1 MARIL
6 TNAFNAGELTPDLM
20 GRVDLESL
28 KKACRIC
35 RNFLPRTLGGV
46 RRRPG
51 MLYLGEAKYH
61 NKQCRLLPFNFST
74 AARFVMELGDGY
86 LRIWKDGALVEVGG
100 SPLEL
105 VAPWTE
111 AQLFSIQMV
120 QVNNLVFFTH
130 PDFHPQE
137 LRRVSDTSWTLAD
150 FAWNW
155 PAMRDLND
163 TLATMTCSVTTGSGT
178 LTSSVAHFT
187 SGNVG
192 SYYQLVH
199 RRATSTVDLP
209 LIATAP
215 TTGLRVLGAW
225 EVFTFGKWTGELY
238 LETKKLDGTWQ
249 TLRAW
254 GADHDNT
261 IQASGTV
268 DVETTMRLR
277 YVASSHT
284 GSPDPRAELAAI
296 DPAIYGLVKVTG
308 VTSST
313 VASVTVIRPLEATT
327 ATLDWSESAWSTR
340 RGFPR
345 ACAIHQ
351 QRLTFAGCTD
361 EPQKIWGSAI
371 NDFNNFQILD
381 FEDASYAVQVAAQ
394 EANPIVWLASQEG
407 LIVGT
412 EGDEW
417 LLDSGDGVISPS
429 NPPNSKRKTKFGSAD
444 LQAQLVG
451 SVVLFIQRGSR
462 ALREYV
468 FAFDEQGYKA
478 PDLTQL
484 SEHMTKSGF
493 KQFCYAQNPDS
504 IIWAVTNDGML
515 LSCTYRRESEVVAW
529 AQHPTNGFVESVCTI
544 YGEKDADEVWFS
556 VLREIDGVT
565 RRFIERFPPDH
576 WTTVDDGADYRV
588 TLTYLDCAVRQEMGL
603 PTLVVDGL
611 DHLEGAVVSVIVQ
624 GAEQAPRKVIGGQ
637 ITLDYDDFPGG
648 GDHVIVGLPFT
659 SRIQPYLSDLQLQ
672 DGTAQG
678 LQQRTPELRV
688 RLHLS
693 GAMDTGDSDVG
704 PFRPFLFRNPNPTMD
719 AAVPLFT
726 GLTEPIYHQAAFL
739 DGTNFEIRT
748 DSAQPL
754 NILMV
759 VAHTGIHA
767 R

>member
-1 MARIL
+1 
-6 TNAFNAGELTPDLM
+6 
-20 GRVDLESL
+20 
-28 KKACRIC
+28 
-35 RNFLPRTLGGV
+35 
-46 RRRPG
+46 
-51 MLYLGEAKYH
+51 
-61 NKQCRLLPFNFST
+61 LLPFNFST
-74 AARFVMELGDGY
+74 TSRFVLELGDGY
-86 LRIWKDGALVEVGG
+86 IRFWKDGSLVLSGG
-100 SPLEL
+100 VPLEL
-105 VAPWTE
+105 AAPWTE
-111 AQLFSIQMV
+111 AQLFGIQMV
-120 QVNNLVFFTH
+120 QVNNLIFFTH
-130 PDFHPQE
+130 PSFHPQE

-163 TLATMTCSVTTGSGT
+163 TTGTMTCSVTTGSGT

-187 SGNVG
+187 NENIG
-192 SYYQLVH
+192 SYYQITH
-199 RRATSTVDLP
+199 RRAVATEQLP
-209 LIATAP
+209 LTATA
-215 TTGLRVLGAW
+215 TTTALRVLGAW
-225 EVFTFGKWTGELY
+225 ELYTFGKWTGDLF
-238 LETKKLDGTWQ
+238 LEIQKVDGTWQ
-249 TLRAW
+249 TLRSW
-254 GADHDNT
+254 GADKDNN
-261 IQASGTV
+261 IQANGTV
-268 DVETTMRLR
+268 DVETAMRMR
-277 YVASSHT
+277 YVAGSHT
-284 GSPDPRAELAAI
+284 GTPDPRAELAAI
-296 DPAIYGLVKVTG
+296 DPSIHGLVKVTG
-308 VTSST
+308 VTSTT
-313 VASVTVIRPLEATT
+313 VANVTVIKALEATT
-327 ATLDWSESAWSTR
+327 ATLDWAEGAWSTR
-340 RGFPR
+340 RGYPR

-351 QRLTFAGCTD
+351 QRLTFAGNAA

-371 NDFNNFQILD
+371 NDFNNFQLLE
-381 FEDASYAVQVAAQ
+381 FEDSSYAVQVAAQ

-417 LLDSGDGVISPS
+417 LLDSGDGVISPT
-429 NPPNSKRKTKFGSAD
+429 NPPYSKRKTKFGSAD

-451 SVVLFIQRGSR
+451 SVVLFVQRGRR

-493 KQFCYAQNPDS
+493 KQFGYAQNPDS

-529 AQHPTNGFVESVCTI
+529 AQHPTSGFVESVCTI
-544 YGEKDADEVWFS
+544 YGANDADEVWFS

-565 RRFIERFPPDH
+565 KRFIERFDPTH
-576 WTTVDDGADYRV
+576 WQLVDNGAEDRAS
-588 TLTYLDCAVRQEMGL
+588 LIYLDSAIRQERAIPPLIVTGL
-603 PTLVVDGL
+603 S
-611 DHLEGAVVSVIVQ
+611 HLEGAVVSVIVE

-637 ITLDYDDFPGG
+637 ITLDYDETPNGG
-648 GDHVIVGLPFT
+648 EYVIVGLPYM
-659 SRIQPYLSDLQLQ
+659 SRIQPFLSDLQLQ

-678 LQQRTPELRV
+678 LQHRTPELRV

-693 GAMDTGDSDVG
+693 GAMSTGDSDVG

-726 GLTEPIYHQAAFL
+726 GLTEPIYHQAGFL

-759 VAHTGIHA
+759 VAHTGIYA

>member
-28 KKACRIC
+28 KKACRVC

-51 MLYLGEAKYH
+51 MLYLGEAKY
-61 NKQCRLLPFNFST
+61 NTKQCRLLPFNFST
-74 AARFVMELGDGY
+74 TSRFVLELGDGY
-86 LRIWKDGALVEVGG
+86 LRFWKDGALVLSGG
-100 SPLEL
+100 VPLEL
-105 VAPWTE
+105 AAPWTE
-111 AQLFSIQMV
+111 AQLFGIQMV
-120 QVNNLVFFTH
+120 QVNNLIFFTH
-130 PDFHPQE
+130 PSFHPQE

-163 TLATMTCSVTTGSGT
+163 TTGTMTCSVTTGSGT

-187 SGNVG
+187 NENIG
-192 SYYQLVH
+192 SYYQITH
-199 RRATSTVDLP
+199 RRAVATEQLP
-209 LIATAP
+209 LTATA
-215 TTGLRVLGAW
+215 TTTALRVLGAW
-225 EVFTFGKWTGELY
+225 ELYTFGKWAGELF
-238 LETKKLDGTWQ
+238 LEVQKVDGTWQ
-249 TLRAW
+249 TLRSW
-254 GADHDNT
+254 GADKDNN
-261 IQASGTV
+261 IQANGTV
-268 DVETTMRLR
+268 DVETAMRMR
-277 YVASSHT
+277 YVAGSHT
-284 GSPDPRAELAAI
+284 GTPDPRAELAAI
-296 DPAIYGLVKVTG
+296 DPSIHGLVKVTG

-313 VASVTVIRPLEATT
+313 VANVTVIKALEATT
-327 ATLDWSESAWSTR
+327 ATLDWAEGAWSTR
-340 RGFPR
+340 RGYPR

-351 QRLTFAGCTD
+351 QRLTFAGNAA

-371 NDFNNFQILD
+371 NDFNNFQLLE
-381 FEDASYAVQVAAQ
+381 FEDSAYAVQVAAQ

-417 LLDSGDGVISPS
+417 LLDSGDGVISPT
-429 NPPNSKRKTKFGSAD
+429 NPPYSKRKTKFGSAD

-451 SVVLFIQRGSR
+451 SVVLFVQRGRR

-493 KQFCYAQNPDS
+493 KQFGYAQNPDS

-529 AQHPTNGFVESVCTI
+529 AQHPTSGFVESVCTI
-544 YGEKDADEVWFS
+544 YGDKDADEVWFS

-565 RRFIERFPPDH
+565 KRFIERFDPTH
-576 WTTVDDGADYRV
+576 WQLVDNGAEDRAS
-588 TLTYLDCAVRQEMGL
+588 LIYLDSAIRQERAIPPLIVTGL
-603 PTLVVDGL
+603 S
-611 DHLEGAVVSVIVQ
+611 HLEGAVVSVIVE

-637 ITLDYDDFPGG
+637 ITLDYDETPNGG
-648 GDHVIVGLPFT
+648 EYVIVGLPYM
-659 SRIQPYLSDLQLQ
+659 SRIQPFLSDLQLQ

-678 LQQRTPELRV
+678 LQHRTPELRV

-693 GAMDTGDSDVG
+693 GAMSTGDSDVG

-726 GLTEPIYHQAAFL
+726 GLTEPIYHQAGFL

-759 VAHTGIHA
+759 VAHTGIYA

>member
-28 KKACRIC
+28 KKACRVC

-51 MLYLGEAKYH
+51 MLYLGEAKY
-61 NKQCRLLPFNFST
+61 NTKQCRLLPFNFST
-74 AARFVMELGDGY
+74 ISRFVLELGDGY
-86 LRIWKDGALVEVGG
+86 IRFWKDGSLVLSGG
-100 SPLEL
+100 VPLEL
-105 VAPWTE
+105 AAPWTE
-111 AQLFSIQMV
+111 AQLFGIQMV
-120 QVNNLVFFTH
+120 QVNNLIFFTH
-130 PDFHPQE
+130 PSFHPQE

-163 TLATMTCSVTTGSGT
+163 TTGTMTCSVTTGSGT

-187 SGNVG
+187 NENIG
-192 SYYQLVH
+192 SYYQITH
-199 RRATSTVDLP
+199 RRAVATEQLP
-209 LIATAP
+209 LTATA
-215 TTGLRVLGAW
+215 TTTALRVLGAW
-225 EVFTFGKWTGELY
+225 ELYTFGKWTGDLF
-238 LETKKLDGTWQ
+238 LEIQKVDGTWQ
-249 TLRAW
+249 TLRSW
-254 GADHDNT
+254 GADKDNN
-261 IQASGTV
+261 IQANGTV
-268 DVETTMRLR
+268 DDETSMRMR
-277 YVASSHT
+277 YVAGSHT
-284 GSPDPRAELAAI
+284 GTPDPRAELAAI
-296 DPAIYGLVKVTG
+296 DPSIHGLVKVTG

-313 VASVTVIRPLEATT
+313 VANVTVIKALEATT
-327 ATLDWSESAWSTR
+327 ATLDWAEGAWSTR
-340 RGFPR
+340 RGYPR

-351 QRLTFAGCTD
+351 QRLTFAGNAA

-371 NDFNNFQILD
+371 NDFNNFQLLE
-381 FEDASYAVQVAAQ
+381 FEDSSYAVQVAAQ

-417 LLDSGDGVISPS
+417 LLDSGDSVISPT
-429 NPPNSKRKTKFGSAD
+429 NPPYSKRKTKFGSAD

-451 SVVLFIQRGSR
+451 SVVLFVQRGRR

-493 KQFCYAQNPDS
+493 KQFGYAQNPDS

-529 AQHPTNGFVESVCTI
+529 AQHPTSGFVESVCTI
-544 YGEKDADEVWFS
+544 YGANDADEVWFS

-565 RRFIERFPPDH
+565 KRFIERFDPTH
-576 WTTVDDGADYRV
+576 WQLVDNGAEDRAS
-588 TLTYLDCAVRQEMGL
+588 LIYLDSAIRQERAIPPLIVTGL
-603 PTLVVDGL
+603 S
-611 DHLEGAVVSVIVQ
+611 HLEGAVVSVIVE

-637 ITLDYDDFPGG
+637 ITLDYDETPNGG
-648 GDHVIVGLPFT
+648 EYVIVGLSYM
-659 SRIQPYLSDLQLQ
+659 SRIQPFLSDLQLQ

-678 LQQRTPELRV
+678 LQHRTPELRV

-693 GAMDTGDSDVG
+693 GAMSTGDSDVG

-726 GLTEPIYHQAAFL
+726 GLTEPIYHQAGFL

-759 VAHTGIHA
+759 VAHTGIYA

>member
-28 KKACRIC
+28 KKACRVC

-51 MLYLGEAKYH
+51 MLYLGEAKY
-61 NKQCRLLPFNFST
+61 NTKQCRLLPFNFST
-74 AARFVMELGDGY
+74 ISRFVLELGDGY
-86 LRIWKDGALVEVGG
+86 IRFWKDGSLVLSGG
-100 SPLEL
+100 VPLEL
-105 VAPWTE
+105 AAPWTE
-111 AQLFSIQMV
+111 AQLFGIQMV
-120 QVNNLVFFTH
+120 QVNNLIFFTH
-130 PDFHPQE
+130 PSFHPQE

-163 TLATMTCSVTTGSGT
+163 TTGTMTCSVTTGSGT

-187 SGNVG
+187 NENIG
-192 SYYQLVH
+192 SYYQITH
-199 RRATSTVDLP
+199 RRAVATEQLP
-209 LIATAP
+209 LTATA
-215 TTGLRVLGAW
+215 TTTALRVLGAW
-225 EVFTFGKWTGELY
+225 ELYTFGKWTGDLF
-238 LETKKLDGTWQ
+238 LEIQKVDGTWQ
-249 TLRAW
+249 TLRSW
-254 GADHDNT
+254 GADKDNN
-261 IQASGTV
+261 IQANGTV
-268 DVETTMRLR
+268 DDETSMRMR
-277 YVASSHT
+277 YVAGSHT
-284 GSPDPRAELAAI
+284 GTPDPRAELAAI
-296 DPAIYGLVKVTG
+296 DPSIHGLVKVTG

-313 VASVTVIRPLEATT
+313 VANVTVIKALEATT
-327 ATLDWSESAWSTR
+327 ATLDWAEGAWSTR
-340 RGFPR
+340 RGYPR

-351 QRLTFAGCTD
+351 QRLTFAGNAA

-371 NDFNNFQILD
+371 NDFNNFQLLE
-381 FEDASYAVQVAAQ
+381 FEDSSYAVQVAAQ

-417 LLDSGDGVISPS
+417 LLDSGDSVISPT
-429 NPPNSKRKTKFGSAD
+429 NPPYSKRKTKFGSAD

-451 SVVLFIQRGSR
+451 SVVLFVQRGRR

-493 KQFCYAQNPDS
+493 KQFGYAQNPDS

-529 AQHPTNGFVESVCTI
+529 AQHPTSGFVESVCTI
-544 YGEKDADEVWFS
+544 YGANDADEVWFS

-565 RRFIERFPPDH
+565 KRFIERFDPNH
-576 WTTVDDGADYRV
+576 WQLVDNGAEDRAS
-588 TLTYLDCAVRQEMGL
+588 LIYLDSAIRQERAIPPLIVTGL
-603 PTLVVDGL
+603 S
-611 DHLEGAVVSVIVQ
+611 HLEGAVVSVIVE

-637 ITLDYDDFPGG
+637 ITLDYDETPNGG
-648 GDHVIVGLPFT
+648 EYVIVGLPYM
-659 SRIQPYLSDLQLQ
+659 SRIQPFLSDLQLQ

-678 LQQRTPELRV
+678 LQHRTPELRV

-693 GAMDTGDSDVG
+693 GAMSTGDSDVG

-726 GLTEPIYHQAAFL
+726 GLTEPIYHQAGFL

-759 VAHTGIHA
+759 VAHTGIYA